1 MTESMTSQPTVL
13 HLFRKWRGGD
23 VQAGQEMAQ
32 KFSDWY
38 YAISTIRI
46 PDQNREPME
55 NACQAFAQGIVS
67 VTRPRALVDWAHDLL
82 ERELQAVGRGLDA
95 TESTGSDHPN
105 AMTRNRSP
113 TELIHNVAGDL
124 DPTLRQVLAL
134 AYDPS
139 IPLPTVDTVADELGG
154 TPFVM
159 LKARYALKQLLMRT
173 QDTPFA
179 VAPDEM
185 DMDRTPISL
194 YEAQRLASGNE
205 TAELEKWLLSDID
218 LCKDV
223 AEFSA
228 FVHALRG
235 GALSEWATTD
245 KIAGTATPSS
255 GAVKPKPVVEERAEQ
270 LKAPTPAPTVEPTVS
285 AAANKPVASDQAP
298 TTKTSSEP
306 DSRSLEDGSASA
318 SSAPSTANQPA
329 PIAANTPD
337 IPAPKK
343 GGTLRSLAISAATI
357 AALLFLFALIVVFV
371 LQKV

>member
-1 MTESMTSQPTVL
+1 MTETNTSQPTVL
-13 HLFRKWRGGD
+13 QLFRKWRGGD

-82 ERELQAVGRGLDA
+82 ERELQAVGRGLDSV
-95 TESTGSDHPN
+95 ESTGSDHPN

-113 TELIHNVAGDL
+113 TTLIHNVAGDL
-124 DPTLRQVLAL
+124 DPTFRRILAL

-139 IPLPTVDTVADELGG
+139 IPLATVDAIADELGG

-159 LKARYALKQLLMRT
+159 LKARYALKGLLMRT
-173 QDTPFA
+173 QDIPFA
-179 VAPDEM
+179 VVPDDM

-235 GALSEWATTD
+235 GALAEWAKHDDIPAAPSVSTD
-245 KIAGTATPSS
+245 VATEEPIIEQDAPEVTEAEAPPVSTAET
-255 GAVKPKPVVEERAEQ
+255 
-270 LKAPTPAPTVEPTVS
+270 APTAEPPPKAEPPAPEAES
-285 AAANKPVASDQAP
+285 
-298 TTKTSSEP
+298 KTPE
-306 DSRSLEDGSASA
+306 
-318 SSAPSTANQPA
+318 QPA
-329 PIAANTPD
+329 PPAVEAPIEETPQAPVAAAASKA
-337 IPAPKK
+337 PAPKK

-357 AALLFLFALIVVFV
+357 IALLVLFGIIVIFV
-371 LQKV
+371 LRKV

>member
-1 MTESMTSQPTVL
+1 
-13 HLFRKWRGGD
+13 
-23 VQAGQEMAQ
+23 
-32 KFSDWY
+32 
-38 YAISTIRI
+38 
-46 PDQNREPME
+46 ME

-95 TESTGSDHPN
+95 TGSTGSDHPN

-124 DPTLRQVLAL
+124 EPTLRHVLAL
-134 AYDPS
+134 AYDPA
-139 IPLPTVDTVADELGG
+139 IPLHSVDAVADDLGG

-159 LKARYALKQLLMRT
+159 LKARYALKNLLMRT
-173 QDTPFA
+173 QDIPFA
-179 VAPDEM
+179 VVPEDM

-245 KIAGTATPSS
+245 NIPAAGAAATP
-255 GAVKPKPVVEERAEQ
+255 PVQPQVTKTEQ
-270 LKAPTPAPTVEPTVS
+270 HAAPSAPTPAPAPPSPDKPIKDEAATQASEVTEQEPLAPQSESIEKPETTPAPDSS
-285 AAANKPVASDQAP
+285 AAESPPAPVAA
-298 TTKTSSEP
+298 
-306 DSRSLEDGSASA
+306 
-318 SSAPSTANQPA
+318 PA
-329 PIAANTPD
+329 PET
-337 IPAPKK
+337 PAPKK

-357 AALLFLFALIVVFV
+357 GALLLLFVLIVVFV
-371 LQKV
+371 LRKV

>member
-1 MTESMTSQPTVL
+1 MTESTTSQPTVL

-113 TELIHNVAGDL
+113 TELIHNVATDL
-124 DPTLRQVLAL
+124 DPTLRHVLAL
-134 AYDPS
+134 AYDPAV
-139 IPLPTVDTVADELGG
+139 PLGTVDAVADELGG

-159 LKARYALKQLLMRT
+159 LKARYALKNLLMRT
-173 QDTPFA
+173 QDIPFA
-179 VAPDEM
+179 VVPEEM

-235 GALSEWATTD
+235 GALSEWANTED
-245 KIAGTATPSS
+245 IPVADAPATPSVQAPAPEAAAPT
-255 GAVKPKPVVEERAEQ
+255 AVETPSDSPPPAKPIRDEADEQPSERVEEPTSAPPDDAITAP
-270 LKAPTPAPTVEPTVS
+270 APTPEPAPQ
-285 AAANKPVASDQAP
+285 AAASQAAPVTAP
-298 TTKTSSEP
+298 EP
-306 DSRSLEDGSASA
+306 A
-318 SSAPSTANQPA
+318 T
-329 PIAANTPD
+329 
-337 IPAPKK
+337 PAPKK

-357 AALLFLFALIVVFV
+357 GALLLLFVLIVVFV
-371 LQKV
+371 LRKV